1 MVYRRAV
8 TVSLCSLWFLIPTI
22 HTSFLFYTA
31 VSALNL
37 LMTGQGTWED
47 FSRPCENGQGREIDP
62 KYHSTTSSI
71 PLNDGLKAILERK
84 NFTSA
89 ELANGRLLLDKAK
102 DGIKSLKKGYA
113 LLPNHFDL
121 QTGAV
126 LQSGKNEEDAI
137 NAWLDEWYSQEQDDC
152 NKEVID
158 IDAKPSAAPAASV
171 PNLKDV
177 DDFDG
182 PLDED
187 HPFYYY
193 TCGCGKVDEAACGV
207 CGKGYAS
214 KQADAVR
221 DGKAVVHE
229 SGAFHLHGKKKKATT
244 AASDSAAADNAQAA
258 KKSAAG
264 GKSMYTFVSVLYV
277 MVHQFAF

>member
-1 MVYRRAV
+1 
-8 TVSLCSLWFLIPTI
+8 
-22 HTSFLFYTA
+22 
-31 VSALNL
+31 
-37 LMTGQGTWED
+37 MTGQGTWED

-62 KYHSTTSSI
+62 KYHSITTSI

-102 DGIKSLKKGYA
+102 DGFKSLKKGLA
-113 LLPNHFDL
+113 LLPNHFDT

-137 NAWLDEWYSQEQDDC
+137 NAWLDEWYRQEQDDC

-158 IDAKPSAAPAASV
+158 IDAKPSAAPAPSAAASDS
-171 PNLKDV
+171 NLKDV

-182 PLDED
+182 PVDEN
-187 HPFYYY
+187 HPLYYW
-193 TCGCGKVDEAACGV
+193 TCGCGKVDVAACGV
-207 CGKGYAS
+207 CGKGYAL

-229 SGAFHLHGKKKKATT
+229 SGAFHLHSKKKAPA
-244 AASDSAAADNAQAA
+244 AASGSAAADNAQAA

-264 GKSMYTFVSVLYV
+264 GKSMYTFVSV
-277 MVHQFAF
+277 